1 MPALANPRHEAFAQ
15 AFVASL
21 SNNRKGKNTATAA
34 YLAAGYSA
42 SRDSARRA
50 ASRLMTFVDTVA
62 ARVAELQAEQVARL
76 QPKLDLSKE
85 RVGRRLDEASRI
97 AEEDRNPS
105 AMAASELGIAKVFG
119 HIRQQVEVSSQSF
132 ANAKSIAD
140 IGKMLLQQVGHNAPS
155 DADISEAIEAHDQLV
170 ASLNA
175 IRDRA
180 QALTLEG
187 DKAMAR
193 SSLA

>member
-97 AEEDRNPS
+97 AEEDRNPA
-105 AMAASELGIAKVFG
+105 AMTASELGIAKVFG
-119 HIRQQVEVSSQSF
+119 HIREQVSSQSF

-140 IGKMLLQQVGHNAPS
+140 IGKMLLQQVGYNAPS
-155 DADISEAIEAHDQLV
+155 DADTSEAIEAHDQLI

-180 QALTLEG
+180 QQPTLEG
-187 DKAMAR
+187 
-193 SSLA
+193 